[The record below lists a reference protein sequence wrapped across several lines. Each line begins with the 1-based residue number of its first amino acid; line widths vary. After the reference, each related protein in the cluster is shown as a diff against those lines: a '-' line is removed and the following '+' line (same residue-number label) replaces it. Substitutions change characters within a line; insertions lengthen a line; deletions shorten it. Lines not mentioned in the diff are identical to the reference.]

1 MKQTRIA
8 PPLPSH
14 AKAWLLID
22 VDGVLNLDVSNS
34 QSKRLSLTR
43 TRVRSWRSGWSYT
56 LHLQTWLGDALR
68 EQRARVLSPAWCT
81 TWFAE
86 VEDSGRPASIAL
98 VTRLGRDLP
107 AVDLSDYAQDPRA
120 SKVTGIEQF
129 FDEHPAPFVWIDD
142 DPAPGDE
149 QRLEALAS
157 KTGQPN
163 LLIKCKPDQGL
174 TREQFDHAL
183 DWADSL

>member
-8 PPLPSH
+8 PALQPP
-14 AKAWLLID
+14 AKAWLLVD

-34 QSKRLSLTR
+34 QSKQLGLTR

-68 EQRARVLSPAWCT
+68 EERARVLSPAWCT

-98 VTRLGRDLP
+98 VTRLGAGLP
-107 AVDLSDYAQDPRA
+107 AVDLGDYEQDPLA

-129 FDEHPAPFVWIDD
+129 FSQHPAPFVWIDD
-142 DPAPGDE
+142 DPAPADHE
-149 QRLEALAS
+149 RLEALAIAMQ
-157 KTGQPN
+157 QPN
-163 LLIKCKPDQGL
+163 LLIQCRPDQGL
-174 TREQFDHAL
+174 TREQFDRAL